1 MRSLLR
7 ITGAAAT
14 IAALLALAMPA
25 QAQFGGLGRIVN
37 DARRA
42 AENQPQE
49 EDAAQTPEECQQN
62 GSESVG
68 GAILGGII
76 NRTARDSAYDS
87 GLGSFLPVS
96 EFSDQISSAIACRLD
111 PDEQKQMADATIEA
125 TRSADEDGGGAEV
138 GATSAWVSETR
149 PGVSGRSTVTAR
161 ADAPEQGLDC
171 VVVADVIIVNGEET
185 RADKRM
191 CRRPPS
197 PRYAMVA

>member
-1 MRSLLR
+1 MTAFFRT
-7 ITGAAAT
+7 TGAAVT
-14 IAALLALAMPA
+14 FVALLALAVPA

-49 EDAAQTPEECQQN
+49 DETPQTPEECQQQ
-62 GSESVG
+62 GSQNVG

-76 NRTARDSAYDS
+76 NRTARDAAYDA
-87 GLGSFLPVS
+87 GLGSFVPVS
-96 EFSDQISSAIACRLD
+96 EFSDQISSAIACKLD
-111 PDEQKQMADATIEA
+111 PDEQRQMADATIEA
-125 TRSADEDGGGAEV
+125 TRGTGEDGGAQV

-149 PGVSGRSTVTAR
+149 PGVSGRSTVTGREEAP
-161 ADAPEQGLDC
+161 ADGMEC
-171 VVVADVIIVNGEET
+171 VLVADVIIVDGEET

-197 PRYAMVA
+197 RRYARMA

>member
-1 MRSLLR
+1 MKAIFRT
-7 ITGAAAT
+7 TGAAAT
-14 IAALLALAMPA
+14 MVALLALAAPA

-49 EDAAQTPEECQQN
+49 DETPQTPDECQQN

-76 NRTARDSAYDS
+76 NRTARDAAYDS
-87 GLGSFLPVS
+87 GLSSFVPVG
-96 EFSDQISSAIACRLD
+96 EFSDQISSAIACKLD
-111 PDEQKQMADATIEA
+111 PDEQRQMAEATVEA
-125 TRSADEDGGGAEV
+125 TRGTDEDGGAEV

-149 PGVSGRSTVTAR
+149 PGVSGRSTVTGR
-161 ADAPEQGLDC
+161 EQPAANGAEC

-197 PRYAMVA
+197 RRYAIAA

>member
-1 MRSLLR
+1 MNKLIRTS
-7 ITGAAAT
+7 GAAAT
-14 IAALLALAMPA
+14 FVALLALAMPA

-49 EDAAQTPEECQQN
+49 DETPQTPEECRQN

-76 NRTARDSAYDS
+76 ERTARDAAYDA
-87 GLGSFLPVS
+87 GLGSFVPVS
-96 EFSDQISSAIACRLD
+96 EFSDQISSAIACKLD
-111 PDEQKQMADATIEA
+111 PDEQRQMADATIEA
-125 TRSADEDGGGAEV
+125 TRSDTSDGEAEV
-138 GATSAWVSETR
+138 GSTSAWVSETR
-149 PGVSGRSTVTAR
+149 PGVSGRSTVTGREEAS
-161 ADAPEQGLDC
+161 ANGMEC
-171 VVVADVIIVNGEET
+171 VLVADVIIVEGEET

-197 PRYAMVA
+197 RRYARMA